1 MGSTAGMVHVADEEE
16 AACMYA
22 MQLVSASIL
31 PMTLKAALELDLLGI
46 VSRAGTER
54 ARFVSAAEVA
64 AQLPGCKNPGAA
76 DMVDR
81 MLRLLASYNVVA
93 CAVRPG
99 PDGRLDRRYGP
110 GPVCKW
116 LTPNDDGVSMA
127 PLALMNQD
135 KVLMESWYY
144 LKDAVLE
151 GGIPFNKAYGMT
163 AFEYHGTDPRF
174 NKVFNEGMKNHS
186 IIITKKL
193 LELYNGFDG
202 VNTLVDVG
210 GGIGATLYMI
220 TSKYP
225 NIKGINYD
233 LPHVISEA
241 PPFPGVEH
249 VGGDMFA
256 SVPSGDAILMKWI
269 MHDWSDEHCVKI
281 LKNCWKALP
290 ENGKVIIVES
300 ILPVTPEA
308 TPSAQGVFHV
318 DMIMLAHNPGGKER
332 TEKEFE
338 ALSKEAGFAGFKP
351 LYVYANS
358 WAIEFTK

>member
-116 LTPNDDGVSMA
+116 LTPNDDG
-127 PLALMNQD
+127 
-135 KVLMESWYY
+135 
-144 LKDAVLE
+144 DAVLE

-300 ILPVTPEA
+300 ILPVTPRRPERA
-308 TPSAQGVFHV
+308 GVFHV
-318 DMIMLAHNPGGKER
+318 DMIMLAHNPAEGADREGVRGALQGGR
-332 TEKEFE
+332 
-338 ALSKEAGFAGFKP
+338 FAGS
-351 LYVYANS
+351 NR
-358 WAIEFTK
+358 FTCTRIHGY